1 MKIID
6 PLNKILNNETKV
18 KILRFLVRT
27 PVEWNGRQIAKEVGV
42 SPATVH
48 KALRELEEERVLTL
62 RSLGNNHIYS
72 LNQSNAA
79 VSRMLKPLF
88 EQEER
93 ILDDIITIITKE
105 VSRSD
110 PDKHV
115 ISMSIFG
122 SISARADRASSDID
136 LCVIVDSEAARTK
149 AEKMLDK
156 AADKISET
164 YGNVLSPYIN
174 TRAEFQRKHKDGLA
188 VIKNIIKTHKAI
200 YGKRIEDMI

>member
-18 KILRFLVRT
+18 KILRFLVRA
-27 PVEWNGRQIAKEVGV
+27 PVELNGRQIAKEVGV

-88 EQEER
+88 EQEEK
-93 ILDDIITIITKE
+93 ILDDIITIITKQ
-105 VSRSD
+105 VSCSD

-122 SISARADRASSDID
+122 SISARADRPSSDID
-136 LCVIVDSEAARTK
+136 LCVIVDGEAARTK
-149 AEKMLDK
+149 VEKMLDK

-174 TRAEFQRKHKDGLA
+174 TRAEFLRKHKDGLA
-188 VIKNIIKTHKAI
+188 VIKNIIKTHTAI